1 MKTLPL
7 LATAAVL
14 SAVATPSFAVVYTM
28 TDNLTGAFSASGFQD
43 ANPNTYNINVRDL
56 DGTVKLYTPPAGSH
70 TTAIS
75 GSLLLNLLPGS
86 NPALSAPWDVAFS
99 IPAIANIFTAV
110 LSGVADTG
118 VSMFTFQPGTPGAN
132 DGVAIG
138 SGTFRLTYDEQI
150 APEIQATLYA
160 LTGMAMPSSGAGSI
174 DVLYSLFQDGF
185 DLEIRET
192 ATTWPGFGAALAAI
206 NSAVG
211 STPNLLTGDF
221 SVNQLQ
227 VSSTQVPEP
236 TTLALLGIGVAGLGT
251 LRRRRQA

>member
-43 ANPNTYNINVRDL
+43 ANSSTYNINVRDL
-56 DGTVKLYTPPAGSH
+56 DGTVNLYTPPAGSH

-86 NPALSAPWDVAFS
+86 NPALSAPWDVAFN

-118 VSMFTFQPGTPGAN
+118 VRTFAFQPGTPGAN
-132 DGVAIG
+132 DAVAIG
-138 SGTFRLTYDEQI
+138 SGTFRFTYDEQI

-160 LTGMAMPSSGAGSI
+160 LTGMAMPSNGAGSI

-185 DLEIRET
+185 DLEISET
-192 ATTWPGFGAALAAI
+192 ATTWPGFGVALAAI

-211 STPNLLTGDF
+211 STPNLLAGDF
-221 SVNQLQ
+221 SVDQLQ

-251 LRRRRQA
+251 LRRLRQA